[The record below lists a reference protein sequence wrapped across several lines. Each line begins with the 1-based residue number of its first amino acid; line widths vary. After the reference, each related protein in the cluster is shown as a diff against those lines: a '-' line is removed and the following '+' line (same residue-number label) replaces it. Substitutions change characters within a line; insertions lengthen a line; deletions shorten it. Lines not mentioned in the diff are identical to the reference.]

1 MLTTARTGYTKTDR
15 PGAFAVVAGSAIW
28 GLFWWPLRY
37 LDDAG
42 ISGLFA
48 VSLVLA
54 AAVAPA
60 LLILYTQRESRELL
74 RRDTWLTGLILG
86 TATILYFTGVLY
98 SDVIRV
104 IFLFYLLPV
113 WTTISARLIYG
124 EPIRRAKLLVIAT
137 ALCGLWLLL
146 GGGTALPVPK
156 NAGDWCS
163 IGAGLCWGVS
173 LSLLRG
179 REETKPFAATAT
191 TLVAALLL
199 SSLLAIIIYLS
210 NTHVPVSSLPGTA
223 LDWPLI
229 LALAGLFGAV
239 ILFPA
244 MLGQVWG
251 ARRIPAPTAALLTMS
266 EIIVA
271 TLSAA
276 LLIGTELTPLSWLG
290 GGIIILSVCID
301 LLTHGG
307 EEGGTQ

>member
-1 MLTTARTGYTKTDR
+1 M
-15 PGAFAVVAGSAIW
+15 
-28 GLFWWPLRY
+28 
-37 LDDAG
+37 
-42 ISGLFA
+42 
-48 VSLVLA
+48 SLVLA
-54 AAVAPA
+54 AAVVPA
-60 LLILYTQRESRELL
+60 LLIMRAQRESRELL
-74 RRDTWLTGLILG
+74 RRDTWLTGLTLG

-124 EPIRRAKLLVIAT
+124 EPIHRAKLLVIAT

-146 GGGTALPVPK
+146 GGGTALPLPK
-156 NAGDWCS
+156 NAGDWCG

-179 REETKPFAATAT
+179 KEQTKPFAATAT
-191 TLVAALLL
+191 TLLAALLQ
-199 SSLLAIIIYLS
+199 SSVLACIIYLS
-210 NTHVPVSSLPGTA
+210 STQAPDSTVQSTA
-223 LDWPLI
+223 LHWPST
-229 LALAGLFGAV
+229 LALAGVFGAV

-251 ARRIPAPTAALLTMS
+251 AKRIPAPTAALLTMT

-276 LLIGTELTPLSWLG
+276 LLIGTDLKPLSWLG
-290 GGIIILSVCID
+290 GGIIVMAVCID
-301 LLTHGG
+301 LITQGG
-307 EEGGTQ
+307 KTRNRWQPLR

>member
-1 MLTTARTGYTKTDR
+1 MTA
-15 PGAFAVVAGSAIW
+15 AVV
-28 GLFWWPLRY
+28 
-37 LDDAG
+37 
-42 ISGLFA
+42 
-48 VSLVLA
+48 
-54 AAVAPA
+54 PA
-60 LLILYTQRESRELL
+60 LFIMRAQRESRELL
-74 RRDTWLTGLILG
+74 RWDTWLTGLTLG

-113 WTTISARLIYG
+113 WTTVSARLIYG
-124 EPIRRAKLLVIAT
+124 EPIHRAKLLVIAT

-156 NAGDWCS
+156 NAGDWCG

-179 REETKPFAATAT
+179 KEQTKPFAATAT

-199 SSLLAIIIYLS
+199 SSVLASIIYLS
-210 NTHVPVSSLPGTA
+210 STQAPDSTVQSTILH
-223 LDWPLI
+223 WPAI
-229 LALAGLFGAV
+229 LSLAGIFGAV

-251 ARRIPAPTAALLTMS
+251 AKRIPAPTAALLTMT

-271 TLSAA
+271 TISAA
-276 LLIGTELTPLSWLG
+276 LLIGTDMKPLSWLG
-290 GGIIILSVCID
+290 GGIIVMAVCID
-301 LLTHGG
+301 LISQGG
-307 EEGGTQ
+307 KES

>member
-1 MLTTARTGYTKTDR
+1 MLTIARTGYTKTDR

-37 LDDAG
+37 LNDAG
-42 ISGLFA
+42 LSGLFA

-60 LLILYTQRESRELL
+60 LLILHVQRDSRELL

-113 WTTISARLIYG
+113 WTTIAARLIYG
-124 EPIRRAKLLVIAT
+124 EPIQRAKLLVIAT

-146 GGGTALPVPK
+146 GGGTALPIPK
-156 NAGDWCS
+156 NAGDWCG

-199 SSLLAIIIYLS
+199 SSVLACIIYLS
-210 NTHVPVSSLPGTA
+210 STNVPVSTLQSTVLH
-223 LDWPLI
+223 WPST
-229 LALAGLFGAV
+229 LALAGIFGAL

-266 EIIVA
+266 EIVVA
-271 TLSAA
+271 TISAA
-276 LLIGTELTPLSWLG
+276 LLIGTDLQPLSWLG
-290 GGIIILSVCID
+290 GGIIVMAVCID
-301 LLTHGG
+301 LLTHGAR
-307 EEGGTQ
+307 E